1 MMDEPSGVLCLN
13 KEKGM
18 TSHDVVNRVRRLFSI
33 RRVGH
38 TGTLDPLAAGVLV
51 VMVGRA
57 AKAAEFLS
65 CDKKEYTAKMKLGLE
80 SDTEDITGNIISEYK
95 GELPGEDAVAAVLPS
110 FIGEISQTPPMY
122 SAIKINGRK
131 LVDLARKNIEVER
144 PARKITVY
152 SLEAE
157 RAGDGYVLRVCCSA
171 GTYIR
176 TLCADIGRALGCG
189 ALMTE
194 LTRTKSGDFTLDG
207 ACTLAGLEAAGESE
221 RLSYLLPTESLF
233 SDMAVV
239 RLPGFFERLAR
250 SGLEIYLKKISQSF
264 PVGTRVRLYG
274 ADGFF
279 AVGEV
284 MEYPDGNAIKPIKQ
298 FVLK

>member
-1 MMDEPSGVLCLN
+1 MSEISGVLCLN
-13 KEKGM
+13 KEKGA
-18 TSHDVVNRVRRLFSI
+18 TSHDMINRVRRLFSL

-38 TGTLDPLAAGVLV
+38 TGTLDPLATGVLV

-65 CDKKEYTAKMKLGLE
+65 CDKKEYVAKMRLGLE

-95 GELPGEDAVAAVLPS
+95 GELPTEEEVKAVVSS
-110 FIGEISQTPPMY
+110 FVGEISQMPPMY

-144 PARKITVY
+144 PLRRITVY
-152 SLEAE
+152 SIELERE
-157 RAGDGYVLRVCCSA
+157 GDEYILKVCCSA
-171 GTYIR
+171 GTYVR

-189 ALMTE
+189 AVMTE
-194 LTRTKSGDFTLDG
+194 LTRTKSGDFSLEG
-207 ACTLAGLEAAGESE
+207 ACTLAELEAADESG

-233 SDMAVV
+233 SDLTVV
-239 RLPGFFERLAR
+239 RLPEFFERLAR
-250 SGLEIYLKKISQSF
+250 SGLEIYLKKISLWL

-284 MEYPDGNAIKPIKQ
+284 KEYPDGNAIKPIKQ

>member
-1 MMDEPSGVLCLN
+1 MSEISGVLCLN
-13 KEKGM
+13 KEKGA
-18 TSHDVVNRVRRLFSI
+18 TSHDMINRVRRLFSL

-38 TGTLDPLAAGVLV
+38 TGTLDPLATGVLV

-65 CDKKEYTAKMKLGLE
+65 CDKKEYVARMRLGLE

-95 GELPGEDAVAAVLPS
+95 GELPTEEEVKAVVSS
-110 FIGEISQTPPMY
+110 FVGEISQMPPMY

-144 PARKITVY
+144 PLRRITVY
-152 SLEAE
+152 SIELERE
-157 RAGDGYVLRVCCSA
+157 GDEYILKVCCSS
-171 GTYIR
+171 GTYVR

-189 ALMTE
+189 AVMTE
-194 LTRTKSGDFTLDG
+194 LTRTKSGDFSLEG
-207 ACTLAGLEAAGESE
+207 ACTLAELEAADESG

-233 SDMAVV
+233 SDLTVV
-239 RLPGFFERLAR
+239 RLPEFFERLAR
-250 SGLEIYLKKISQSF
+250 SGLEIYLKKISLSL

-284 MEYPDGNAIKPIKQ
+284 KEYPDGNAIKPIKQ

>member
-1 MMDEPSGVLCLN
+1 MSEISGVLCLN
-13 KEKGM
+13 KEKGA
-18 TSHDVVNRVRRLFSI
+18 TSHDMINRVRRLFSL

-38 TGTLDPLAAGVLV
+38 TGTLDPLATGVLV

-65 CDKKEYTAKMKLGLE
+65 CDKKEYVAKMRLGLE

-95 GELPGEDAVAAVLPS
+95 GELPTEEEVKAVVSS
-110 FIGEISQTPPMY
+110 FVGEISQMPPMY

-144 PARKITVY
+144 PLRRITVY
-152 SLEAE
+152 SIELERE
-157 RAGDGYVLRVCCSA
+157 GDEYILKVCCSS
-171 GTYIR
+171 GTYVR

-189 ALMTE
+189 AVMTE
-194 LTRTKSGDFTLDG
+194 LTRTKSGDFSLEG
-207 ACTLAGLEAAGESE
+207 ACTLAELEAADESG

-233 SDMAVV
+233 SDLTVV
-239 RLPGFFERLAR
+239 RLPEFFERLAR
-250 SGLEIYLKKISQSF
+250 SGLEIYLKKISLSL

-284 MEYPDGNAIKPIKQ
+284 KEYPDGNAIKPIKQ